1 MEAMEAPTDLP
12 ADVRARIVVS
22 GRVQG
27 VFFRDS
33 CRTTAL
39 QLGVRGW
46 VRNRADGTVEV
57 VAEGPP
63 SAVGRLAHW
72 CRSGP
77 PRALVTGVEITDE
90 EPTGLAGFRVT
101 R

>member
-1 MEAMEAPTDLP
+1 MSTER
-12 ADVRARIVVS
+12 VARRVVVS

-33 CRTTAL
+33 CREEA
-39 QLGVRGW
+39 QSAGVDGW
-46 VRNRADGTVEV
+46 VRNT
-57 VAEGPP
+57 AEG
-63 SAVGRLAHW
+63 AVEAWFEGPATAVERMVEW

-77 PRALVTGVEITDE
+77 RRADVDGVKAHE
-90 EPTGLAGFRVT
+90 EDPTGQEGFRI

>member
-1 MEAMEAPTDLP
+1 MSTD
-12 ADVRARIVVS
+12 RIARRVVVS

-33 CRTTAL
+33 CREEARAA
-39 QLGVRGW
+39 GVDGW
-46 VRNRADGTVEV
+46 VRNTAEGTVE
-57 VAEGPP
+57 AWFEGPR
-63 SAVGRLAHW
+63 SAVERLVEW

-77 PRALVTGVEITDE
+77 RRADVDGAEAHE
-90 EPTGLAGFRVT
+90 EDPTGHEGFRI

>member
-1 MEAMEAPTDLP
+1 MSTD
-12 ADVRARIVVS
+12 RIARRVVVS

-33 CRTTAL
+33 CREEAEAAGVDGWARNTAE
-39 QLGVRGW
+39 
-46 VRNRADGTVEV
+46 GTVE
-57 VAEGPP
+57 AWFEGSPA
-63 SAVGRLAHW
+63 AVERLVEW

-77 PRALVTGVEITDE
+77 RRADVDGVEVHE
-90 EPTGLAGFRVT
+90 EDPTGQDRFRI

>member
-1 MEAMEAPTDLP
+1 MSTD
-12 ADVRARIVVS
+12 RTARRVVVS

-33 CRTTAL
+33 CRDEARAV
-39 QLGVRGW
+39 GVDGW
-46 VRNRADGTVEV
+46 VRNTSEGTVE
-57 VAEGPP
+57 AWLEGPP
-63 SAVGRLAHW
+63 SAVERMVEW

-77 PRALVTGVEITDE
+77 GRADVDGVEAHE
-90 EPTGLAGFRVT
+90 EDPTGQEGFRI

>member
-1 MEAMEAPTDLP
+1 MSGE
-12 ADVRARIVVS
+12 RIARRVVVA

-33 CRTTAL
+33 CREEARAAGL
-39 QLGVRGW
+39 DGW
-46 VRNRADGTVEV
+46 VRNTAEGTVE
-57 VAEGPP
+57 AWFEGSRP
-63 SAVGRLAHW
+63 AVERLVEW

-77 PRALVTGVEITDE
+77 RRADVDGVEAHE
-90 EPTGLAGFRVT
+90 EDPTGQEGFRI

>member
-1 MEAMEAPTDLP
+1 MSTDR
-12 ADVRARIVVS
+12 VARRVVIS

-33 CRTTAL
+33 CREEA
-39 QLGVRGW
+39 QAAGVDGW
-46 VRNRADGTVEV
+46 VRNTAEGTVE
-57 VAEGPP
+57 AWFEGSR
-63 SAVGRLAHW
+63 SAVDRLVGG

-77 PRALVTGVEITDE
+77 RRADVDGVEAHE
-90 EPTGLAGFRVT
+90 EDPTGQQGFRI